1 MESAKLLG
9 HKEDQERFTEVLNKA
24 KESYE
29 IKLWNGKMEKN
40 KISYANSKHLGHMCI
55 RTFWPRSL
63 LFGYENDCMLYKF
76 WNG

>member
-29 IKLWNGKMEKN
+29 IKLWNGKIGKN
-40 KISYANSKHLGHMCI
+40 KISKNLLCKQQTPWPSVHPHILAKVLCCLG
-55 RTFWPRSL
+55 
-63 LFGYENDCMLYKF
+63 
-76 WNG
+76 